1 MLVLRGGFFRKFAVV
16 SEVHHIML
24 LVGELIRLRALEPVD
39 LNRLYKWEND
49 TTIWSVS
56 GTMAPFSRF
65 VLEEFVNQAHQDIYT
80 NKQLRLMI
88 ELKYISDHEEIDEPK
103 AIGCVDLFEFD
114 PRNRRA
120 GLGILI
126 ADRADRGKGYATE
139 ALHLVIEYAFQ
150 VLDLH
155 QLYCNVRIDNESSVA
170 LFKKSGFEISGLK
183 QDWIYENG
191 RYIDEYLLQL
201 VRK

>member
-1 MLVLRGGFFRKFAVV
+1 
-16 SEVHHIML
+16 ML
-24 LVGELIRLRALEPVD
+24 LVGELVRLRALEPID
-39 LNRLYKWEND
+39 LDRLYRWEND
-49 TTIWSVS
+49 TSVWSVS
-56 GTMAPFSRF
+56 GTLAPFSKF

-88 ELKYISDHEEIDEPK
+88 DLKYVGEADDSDELKT
-103 AIGCVDLFEFD
+103 IGCVDLFEFD

-139 ALHLVIEYAFQ
+139 ALHLALEYCFQ

-155 QLYCNVRIDNESSVA
+155 QLHCNVRIDNQSSVA

-191 RYIDEYLLQL
+191 RFVDEYIMQL

>member
-1 MLVLRGGFFRKFAVV
+1 
-16 SEVHHIML
+16 ML
-24 LVGELIRLRALEPVD
+24 LTGELIRLRALEPTD
-39 LNRLYKWEND
+39 LNRLYRWEND
-49 TTIWSVS
+49 SSIWSVS
-56 GTMAPFSRF
+56 GTMAPFSRY

-88 ELKYISDHEEIDEPK
+88 DLKYISDAEEPDEPK
-103 AIGCVDLFEFD
+103 AVGCVDLFEFD
-114 PRNRRA
+114 PRNRKA

-139 ALHLVIEYAFQ
+139 ALHLVVEYSFQ

-155 QLYCNVRIDNESSVA
+155 QLYCNVRVDNESSIA
-170 LFKKSGFEISGLK
+170 LFKKSGFEVTGLK
-183 QDWIYENG
+183 QDWVYENG
-191 RYIDEYLLQL
+191 RYIDEYTMQL

>member
-1 MLVLRGGFFRKFAVV
+1 
-16 SEVHHIML
+16 ML
-24 LVGELIRLRALEPVD
+24 LTGELIRLRALEPTD
-39 LNRLYKWEND
+39 LNRLYRWEND
-49 TTIWSVS
+49 ASIWSVS
-56 GTMAPFSRF
+56 GTMAPFSRY
-65 VLEEFVNQAHQDIYT
+65 VLEEFVNQAHHDIYT
-80 NKQLRLMI
+80 NKQLRLI
-88 ELKYISDHEEIDEPK
+88 IDLKYVSDAEELDEPK

-114 PRNRRA
+114 PRNHRA

-139 ALHLVIEYAFQ
+139 ALHLVVEYSFQ

-155 QLYCNVRIDNESSVA
+155 QLYCNVRIDNENSIA

-183 QDWIYENG
+183 QDWVYENG
-191 RYIDEYLLQL
+191 RYIDEYIMQL

>member
-1 MLVLRGGFFRKFAVV
+1 
-16 SEVHHIML
+16 ML

-39 LNRLYKWEND
+39 LNRLYRWEND
-49 TTIWSVS
+49 TSIWSVS

-88 ELKYISDHEEIDEPK
+88 ELKYVRENDYYDESK
-103 AIGCVDLFEFD
+103 TIGCVDLFEFD

-155 QLYCNVRIDNESSVA
+155 QLYCNVRVDNESSLA
-170 LFKKSGFEISGLK
+170 LFKKHGFETTGLK
-183 QDWIYENG
+183 QDWIHENG
-191 RYIDEYLLQL
+191 RYVDEYLLQL
-201 VRK
+201 VRR